1 MAPSK
6 IIRTVAIGFAAVI
19 VAILVSLASAAHQ
32 STSTRHAYNADR
44 TYMGAAGCEKDFGYG
59 RTLEACD

>member
-1 MAPSK
+1 MTPSK
-6 IIRTVAIGFAAVI
+6 INRTVAIGFAAVI
-19 VAILVSLASAAHQ
+19 ATIAASPARADSQ
-32 STSTRHAYNADR
+32 PADTSYASDT

>member
-32 STSTRHAYNADR
+32 PTNTRHASNSYR
-44 TYMGAAGCEKDFGYG
+44 TYMGVAGCEKDFGYG

>member
-1 MAPSK
+1 MATSK

-32 STSTRHAYNADR
+32 PTNTRHAYNADR
-44 TYMGAAGCEKDFGYG
+44 THMGAAGCEKDFGFG
-59 RTLEACD
+59 RTLEACH

>member
-1 MAPSK
+1 MATSR

-19 VAILVSLASAAHQ
+19 VAIVAGLA
-32 STSTRHAYNADR
+32 TADPRPSGTQRASNTYR

>member
-1 MAPSK
+1 MATSK
-6 IIRTVAIGFAAVI
+6 IIRMVAIGFAAVI
-19 VAILVSLASAAHQ
+19 VAILAGLASADSQRTGTERA
-32 STSTRHAYNADR
+32 SNAYR

>member
-1 MAPSK
+1 MATST
-6 IIRTVAIGFAAVI
+6 IIRAVAIGFAVVI
-19 VAILVSLASAAHQ
+19 VAIVASLAGADPRPSGTQRA
-32 STSTRHAYNADR
+32 SNSDR